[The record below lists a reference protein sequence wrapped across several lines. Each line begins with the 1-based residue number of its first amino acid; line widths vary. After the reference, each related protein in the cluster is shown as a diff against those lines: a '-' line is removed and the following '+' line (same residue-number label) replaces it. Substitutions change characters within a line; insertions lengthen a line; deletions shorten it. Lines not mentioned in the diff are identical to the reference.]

1 MKQKIDLNN
10 LLEQNEEE
18 PEMGDWHN
26 HIKHL
31 EEAHHALDKRINGL
45 ESTGVFDDIELTNLK
60 KQRLQLKT
68 QIVKLKQDHNPST
81 YYNTEQN
88 D

>member
-1 MKQKIDLNN
+1 MTW
-10 LLEQNEEE
+10 ERR
-18 PEMGDWHN
+18 
-26 HIKHL
+26 IKHL
-31 EEAHHALDKRINGL
+31 EEAHHVLDKRIDGL
-45 ESTGVFDDIELTNLK
+45 EKTGVFDDVELTDLK

-68 QIVKLKQDHNPST
+68 QIVKLKQDHTPST